1 MHQPIQIMLQ
11 LLFLLDDYL
20 HHIAFESNLEI
31 LRNLCYTKEI
41 FQIKYMPRKQ
51 DRIRYQKRRE
61 EKQTLS

>member
-31 LRNLCYTKEI
+31 LQNLCYTKET
-41 FQIKYMPRKQ
+41 FQIEYMPRKQ